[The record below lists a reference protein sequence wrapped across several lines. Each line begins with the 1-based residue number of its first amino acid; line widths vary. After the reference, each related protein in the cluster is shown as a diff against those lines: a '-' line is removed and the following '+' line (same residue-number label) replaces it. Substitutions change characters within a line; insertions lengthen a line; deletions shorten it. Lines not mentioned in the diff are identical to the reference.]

1 MLFNAAKPAGR
12 LAQASLARVLLTLLL
27 AWAAAALCVALR
39 TPLPW
44 MIGPLVMTAGVSM
57 LGAPTAS
64 WTPLRNAGQ
73 WTIGCALGLYFTPQV
88 VALVAGLWWAIAL
101 NIVWALALG
110 LAFGAWLHW
119 VHHGP
124 GPCAAPD
131 RSKQAQPPRGA
142 AQHTKWQ
149 AWGSK
154 FHVVGLS
161 RTTTYFAAPIGAASE
176 MTLMA
181 ERHGAQTEL
190 VASAHSLRVLL
201 VTLIVPFGFQ
211 WAGLHGLD
219 ALAPGARIVN
229 GPGLLL
235 LAVLTG
241 LGCWLMLKLRRTNPW
256 FIGALLAAL
265 LLTASGITLSAI
277 PQGMTNAAQL
287 VIGISLGVRF
297 TRSFVHLAPRW
308 LASVAL
314 ATVAMIA
321 LCAAFAWALAQSTA
335 IGWATLLLGTSP
347 GGIAEMSITAKVLQ
361 LGVPVVTAFHV
372 TRLAAVLLLAEP
384 MYRWLYLRGWQQ
396 ARASGKADD

>member
-1 MLFNAAKPAGR
+1 MPFPAATR
-12 LAQASLARVLLTLLL
+12 LSLLSKTPIARVTGTLLL
-27 AWAAAALCVALR
+27 AWAAARLCVMLG

-44 MIGPLVMTAGVSM
+44 MIGPLVLTAAVSM
-57 LGAPTAS
+57 LGGPTAS
-64 WTPLRNAGQ
+64 WIPLRNAGQ
-73 WTIGCALGLYFTPQV
+73 WIIGCALGLYFTPQV

-110 LAFGAWLHW
+110 LVFGEWLYWLH
-119 VHHGP
+119 HRP
-124 GPCAAPD
+124 GSVAAEGRPMET
-131 RSKQAQPPRGA
+131 QPPRGA

-176 MTLMA
+176 MTLMG
-181 ERHGAQTEL
+181 ERHGAQTDL

-201 VTLIVPFGFQ
+201 VTLIIPFGFQ

-219 ALAPGARIVN
+219 STLPAAREVSAPGLA
-229 GPGLLL
+229 L

-241 LGCWLMLKLRRTNPW
+241 GGCWLMLKLKRTTPW
-256 FIGALLAAL
+256 FIGALVVAL
-265 LLTASGITLSAI
+265 LLTANGITLSAL
-277 PQGMTNAAQL
+277 PQGLSNAAQL
-287 VIGISLGVRF
+287 LIGISLGVRF
-297 TRSFVHLAPRW
+297 TRGFVHMAPRW

-314 ATVAMIA
+314 ATLAMIV
-321 LCAAFAWALAQSTA
+321 LCAGLAWLLAKVTHLH
-335 IGWATLLLGTSP
+335 WATLLLGTSP
-347 GGIAEMSITAKVLQ
+347 GGIAEMAITAKVLQ

-384 MYRWLYLRGWQQ
+384 MYRWFYSRRVSQQ
-396 ARASGKADD
+396 GNGQPME